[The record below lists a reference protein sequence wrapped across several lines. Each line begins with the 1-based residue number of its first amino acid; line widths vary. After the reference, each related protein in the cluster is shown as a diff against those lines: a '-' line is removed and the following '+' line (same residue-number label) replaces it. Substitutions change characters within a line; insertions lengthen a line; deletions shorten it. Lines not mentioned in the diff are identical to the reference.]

1 MIGRR
6 PKIGYAEELY
16 PQIDKLRDGKRE
28 MVISQIKHLH
38 QVVAGDPTPDPQGR
52 LRVEVPEP
60 PPPPLRIVYQY
71 NRRWI
76 LSPGK
81 VLVVKLE
88 A

>member
-1 MIGRR
+1 MIGRK
-6 PKIGYAEELY
+6 PKIHYAPELY
-16 PQIDKLRDGKRE
+16 PQIDKLRDGKRYK
-28 MVISQIKHLH
+28 VISQINNLD
-38 QVVAGDPTPDPQGR
+38 QAVAADPTPDPQGR

-71 NRRWI
+71 SRRSV

-88 A
+88 P